1 MTTFFYGWWIVI
13 ACFSIALYVGG
24 VLVYGFTA
32 FFEPIVAE
40 FGWSH
45 TQVSVAFSLRGLE
58 MGILAP
64 LIGFL
69 VDRYGSQKLVFSGA
83 LTVGSALI
91 LLSLTD
97 SLFMFY
103 GAFIL
108 LALGASGCAS
118 TVLMAAVAPWFR
130 RNVGK
135 AMGLVACGFGAG
147 GILIPVIVWLIDVY
161 GWRTSLVI
169 LGLVMWGVGIP
180 LSFLIRHRPEQYGYF
195 PDGEMSAD
203 VRSDKQ
209 GQDIDEEVCF
219 GEALRSRS
227 FWLIG
232 IAETIRI
239 MVALA
244 VITHVMPYLT
254 SMGMPRA
261 SAGLIA
267 TSIPLL
273 SIIGRLG
280 FGWLGDV
287 FEKRYVLAVVYC
299 IFGLG
304 TFAFSYIHEK
314 WFILLF
320 LLLFSPALGGGV
332 SLRSAIVREYF
343 GRMAF
348 GRLFGVI
355 TGMAA
360 IGGVI
365 GPSFAGW
372 TFDSLGS
379 YRPVW
384 IVFAGTVTIAM
395 VLALRLES
403 PVLRRQRQENGQ
415 R

>member
-1 MTTFFYGWWIVI
+1 LF
-13 ACFSIALYVGG
+13 
-24 VLVYGFTA
+24 YGFTA
-32 FFEPIVAE
+32 FFEPIVEE

-45 TQVSVAFSLRGLE
+45 TQVSIAFSLRGLE

-64 LIGFL
+64 ITGFL
-69 VDRYGSQKLVFSGA
+69 VDRYGSKKLVFSGA
-83 LTVGSALI
+83 LIAGTALI
-91 LLSLTD
+91 LLSLTH

-103 GAFIL
+103 AAFIL
-108 LALGASGCAS
+108 LAFGTSGCAS
-118 TVLMAAVAPWFR
+118 TVLIAAVAHWFR

-147 GILIPVIVWLIDVY
+147 GILIPVIVWLTDVY

-180 LSFLIRHRPEQYGYF
+180 LSFLIRHRPEQYGYV
-195 PDGEMSAD
+195 PDGEISAN
-203 VRSDKQ
+203 VKSDKQ

-219 GEALRSRS
+219 GEALRSRN
-227 FWLIG
+227 FWFIG
-232 IAETIRI
+232 IAEAIRI
-239 MVALA
+239 MIALA

-254 SMGMPRA
+254 HIGMPRA
-261 SAGLIA
+261 SAGLVA

-273 SIIGRLG
+273 SIIGRFG

-287 FEKRYVLAVVYC
+287 FDKRYVLAVVYC
-299 IFGLG
+299 LFGLG
-304 TFAFSYIHEK
+304 TLAFSYAHEE
-314 WFILLF
+314 WFILPF
-320 LLLFSPALGGGV
+320 LLLFSTALGGSV
-332 SLRSAIVREYF
+332 SLRGAIVRQYF

-348 GRLFGVI
+348 GRLFGI
-355 TGMAA
+355 IIGMAA

-365 GPSFAGW
+365 GPSAAGW

-384 IVFAGTVTIAM
+384 IVFAGTATIAI

-403 PVLRRQRQENGQ
+403 PVLPGQRQENGQ